1 MRTCMLIMSIVLAS
15 AVLQAQPLVVY
26 TSEQLDPRSDRY
38 CPYCVFKVQESE
50 KRAREGGT
58 PTHVRVYTPE
68 QLDPRS
74 DKYCPYCVFKLGESE
89 KQAREGGIPT
99 HVRVY
104 TPEQL
109 DPRSDKY
116 CPYCVFKV
124 NEAERQAREREIT
137 DAAWDAL
144 RQFDRLRERSR
155 RN

>member
-26 TSEQLDPRSDRY
+26 TPTGSHATLLRVQGQESSPTHVRVYTPDRY
-38 CPYCVFKVQESE
+38 CPYCVF
-50 KRAREGGT
+50 R
-58 PTHVRVYTPE
+58 
-68 QLDPRS
+68 
-74 DKYCPYCVFKLGESE
+74 
-89 KQAREGGIPT
+89 
-99 HVRVY
+99 
-104 TPEQL
+104 
-109 DPRSDKY
+109 
-116 CPYCVFKV
+116 V